1 METKILTVTSHN
13 LQVLLTKAMCEIFV
27 ILANGQ
33 RCSMLLSAM
42 QLQEMIVGIFKE
54 EVQKMLIKK
63 GK

>member
-1 METKILTVTSHN
+1 M
-13 LQVLLTKAMCEIFV
+13 LLNKAMCEIFV

-42 QLQEMIVGIFKE
+42 QLQEMIVSIFKE
-54 EVQKMLIKK
+54 EVKKMLIKK